1 MPAPS
6 HNRTA
11 FLYALI
17 TAILIGG
24 SAPLTK
30 LLIGGAEPLALAA
43 LISLGSGAG
52 ALFFFLAGTAMKNR
66 WSRGEIPPGKR
77 DIPWLV
83 GVTIFGGVLAPVTLI
98 ISLSGTPAAT
108 ASLLLN
114 FEAVATTLIA
124 AAIFRERVSRRVW
137 VALGLITAA
146 CILLTYDPAAG
157 LGLSLPALGILLT
170 CLFWALD
177 NNMGQRLSAKD
188 PLMIISIK
196 GLGAST
202 ITFLFAF
209 AAGQQLPEVVT
220 MIAAMTVGFFCYG
233 GLTSIFFL
241 LALRGIGAA
250 RAGSLLAVSPFF
262 SVLFSLVLFA
272 EIPAAVFYVAL
283 PVMVIGAW
291 LLISERHSHTR

>member
-1 MPAPS
+1 MPP

-24 SAPLTK
+24 SAPFTK
-30 LLIGGAEPLALAA
+30 LLISGAEPLALAA

-52 ALFFFLAGTAMKNR
+52 ALFFFLAGIATKNR
-66 WSRGEIPPGKR
+66 WSQGEVPPGKG
-77 DIPWLV
+77 DISWII

-98 ISLSGTPAAT
+98 FSLAGTPAAT

-124 AAIFRERVSRRVW
+124 AAIFGEWVSRRVW

-146 CILLTYDPAAG
+146 CILLTYDRAAG
-157 LGLSLPALGILLT
+157 FWLSLPALGILLT

-177 NNMGQRLSAKD
+177 NNMGHRLSAKD
-188 PLMIISIK
+188 PLMVISIK
-196 GLGAST
+196 GLGASI
-202 ITFLFAF
+202 ITFLFALV
-209 AAGQQLPEVVT
+209 AGQQLPEVVT

-233 GLTSIFFL
+233 GLTSVFFL

-262 SVLFSLVLFA
+262 SVLFSLALFA
-272 EIPAAVFYVAL
+272 EMPAAVFYVAL

-291 LLISERHSHTR
+291 LLVSERHSHAG